1 MLVIW
6 GQKSRSTNS
15 VILKLLSIGIH
26 RKNIKA
32 VSQVQYSKLIVQVK
46 LSDRRTMSIS
56 KPVFFK
62 PFNLWVIKSVLVNR
76 STCQYQ
82 RGIEIWKTSFLNDHT
97 QRQEYPV
104 TWLNV
109 DKNTNIIKTSISK
122 SEKEIFLKDTW
133 SC

>member
-1 MLVIW
+1 
-6 GQKSRSTNS
+6 
-15 VILKLLSIGIH
+15 
-26 RKNIKA
+26 
-32 VSQVQYSKLIVQVK
+32 
-46 LSDRRTMSIS
+46 MSIS